1 MASPDIGCHSVQ
13 IPTSTTTAVALVVQG
28 PGAGGTDTTFKNVTG
43 SIGDPLPILVTNT
56 AAATDVVYVG
66 GPSVTTST
74 GTPIQPLAAL
84 PFSFVGTDATQL
96 YAIASAG
103 TPSVAVFAERQ

>member
-1 MASPDIGCHSVQ
+1 MATADLGCHSVQ
-13 IPTSTTTAVALVVQG
+13 IATNTTTAVPLIV
-28 PGAGGTDTTFKNVTG
+28 PGAGAGGSDTSFKNTSG
-43 SIGDPLPILVTNT
+43 SIGDPLPVLITNT

-84 PFSFVGTDATQL
+84 PFSFIGTDAENL
-96 YAIASAG
+96 FAIASAG
-103 TPSVAVFAERQ
+103 TPSVAVFAMRQ